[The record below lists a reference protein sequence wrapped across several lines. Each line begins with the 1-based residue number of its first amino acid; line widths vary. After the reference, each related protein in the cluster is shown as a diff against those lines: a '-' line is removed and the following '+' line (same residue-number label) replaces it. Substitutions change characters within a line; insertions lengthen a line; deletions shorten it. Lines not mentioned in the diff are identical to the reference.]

1 MVFMIDDSF
10 RIGSGYDIHKFLEF
24 TLFENAAKK
33 LYLGGVPIEEHVGV
47 EAHSDG
53 DVVLHSLTD
62 ALLGALSLPDIGVL
76 YPDSLKSTKGISSV
90 EIINYAYGLVK
101 EKGYGLVNADITI
114 VTQTPKISPYKELM
128 ISSVSAALDVDKSRI
143 NIKGKTKEGL
153 DSVGK
158 QKAIECFSVCL
169 LSKGLK

>member
-1 MVFMIDDSF
+1 MYV
-10 RIGSGYDIHKFLEF
+10 
-24 TLFENAAKK
+24 
-33 LYLGGVPIEEHVGV
+33 LGGVPIEGHIGV

-76 YPDSLKSTKGISSV
+76 YPDNLKSTKGISSV

-101 EKGYGLVNADITI
+101 EKGYNLVNADITI
-114 VTQTPKISPYKELM
+114 VTQTPKISSYKEQM
-128 ISSVSAALDVDKSRI
+128 ITSVSSALNVDKSRI

-158 QKAIECFSVCL
+158 QKAIECFTVCL
-169 LSKGLK
+169 LSKELK

>member
-1 MVFMIDDSF
+1 MDNM
-10 RIGSGYDIHKFLEF
+10 RIGSGYDIHKFLEIA
-24 TLFENAAKK
+24 LFENAAKK
-33 LYLGGVPIEEHVGV
+33 LYLGGVLIEGHIGV
-47 EAHSDG
+47 AAHSDG

-76 YPDSLKSTKGISSV
+76 YPDNLKSTKGINSI
-90 EIINYAYGLVK
+90 EILKYAYKLVRD
-101 EKGYGLVNADITI
+101 KGYGLVNADITI
-114 VTQTPKISPYKELM
+114 VTQTPKISASKENL
-128 ISSVSAALDVDKSRI
+128 INSVSSALDVDKSRI

-169 LSKGLK
+169 LSSE

>member
-1 MVFMIDDSF
+1 MDNV
-10 RIGSGYDIHKFLEF
+10 RIGSGYDIHKFLEAAI
-24 TLFENAAKK
+24 FEKAAKK
-33 LYLGGVPIEEHVGV
+33 LYLGGVLIEGHIGV

-76 YPDSLKSTKGISSV
+76 YPDNLKSTKGISSA
-90 EIINYAYGLVK
+90 EIIRYAYKLVR
-101 EKGYGLVNADITI
+101 EKGYGLINADITI
-114 VTQTPKISPYKELM
+114 ITQTPKISIYKEKM
-128 ISSVSAALDVDKSRI
+128 TASVSGALGVDATRI

-169 LSKGLK
+169 LSAERA

>member
-1 MVFMIDDSF
+1 MDNI
-10 RIGSGYDIHKFLEF
+10 RIGSGYDIHKFLEIS
-24 TLFENAAKK
+24 LFDKADKR
-33 LYLGGVPIEEHVGV
+33 LYLGGVLIEGHIGV
-47 EAHSDG
+47 AAHSDG

-76 YPDSLKSTKGISSV
+76 YPDNLKSTKGISSI
-90 EIINYAYGLVK
+90 EIIKYAYKLVL
-101 EKGYGLVNADITI
+101 EKGYKLVNADITI
-114 VTQTPKISPYKELM
+114 ITQTPKISAYKEKM
-128 ISSVSAALDVDKSRI
+128 IESVSAVLEVDKSRI

-169 LSKGLK
+169 LSSLQ

>member
-1 MVFMIDDSF
+1 MDNI
-10 RIGSGYDIHKFLEF
+10 RIGSGYDIHKFLE
-24 TLFENAAKK
+24 TALFENAAKK
-33 LYLGGVPIEEHVGV
+33 LYLGGVLIEGHIGV
-47 EAHSDG
+47 AAHSDG

-76 YPDSLKSTKGISSV
+76 YPDNLKSTKGINSI
-90 EIINYAYGLVK
+90 EILKYAYKLVRD
-101 EKGYGLVNADITI
+101 KGYGLVNADITI
-114 VTQTPKISPYKELM
+114 VTQTPKISAYKENM
-128 ISSVSAALDVDKSRI
+128 IESVSSALDIDKSRI

-169 LSKGLK
+169 LSSE